1 MNYYYGN
8 NAGYYNSYN
17 ANPNPYMS
25 INQQPQIVATLNG
38 KMVDG
43 EEMVRATEVPIGG
56 FGVFPKADL
65 SEIYI
70 KSWNP
75 NGTTSVLSYR
85 PVLQQQQTQQ
95 AQIEDNSTQQI
106 LERIS
111 ALENKIDAALAQ
123 SSNQTSQV
131 GVKAQPVNRA
141 ETTAAKKEIIR
152 NEY

>member
-8 NAGYYNSYN
+8 NAGYYNTYN
-17 ANPNPYMS
+17 ANPNPYQYTS
-25 INQQPQIVATLNG
+25 QQPQIVTGLNG

-85 PVLQQQQTQQ
+85 PVLQQQEQTQQ
-95 AQIEDNSTQQI
+95 IEQPINDNTQQI
-106 LERIS
+106 LERIA

-123 SSNQTSQV
+123 TSSQSSPTSF
-131 GVKAQPVNRA
+131 KA
-141 ETTAAKKEIIR
+141 TAAKKEIVK